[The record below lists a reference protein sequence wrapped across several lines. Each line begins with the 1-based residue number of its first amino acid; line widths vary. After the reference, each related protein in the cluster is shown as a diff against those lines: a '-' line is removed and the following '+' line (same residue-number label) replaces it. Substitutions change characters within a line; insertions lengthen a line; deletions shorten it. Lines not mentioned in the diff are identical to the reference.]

1 MGFTKFLSIKD
12 GTVSILFGPLPPLNY
27 KE

>member
-1 MGFTKFLSIKD
+1 MGFTKCLSIKD
-12 GTVSILFGPLPPLNY
+12 GTVPILFGPLPPLNY